1 MAEGFLASLE
11 MTVLAFLS
19 GGGHGR
25 AVPLRTGRVAAVKNP
40 VSGRQ
45 RLATRHFEEPA
56 CRRRAQRREIS
67 LIPISEEVIALKARN
82 GGGISRVARNDR
94 HRARRHCYT
103 ERIAMIPECYKIR
116 DLEIQPATVLAPMAG
131 VTDTLFRRV
140 IRGLGGC
147 GLLMT
152 EFTSSEGITRSA
164 KKTLRYLY
172 FQDDEHPITAQ
183 LFGANPQVMADAAR
197 MVEDL
202 GYDAVDINLGC
213 PAKKVVKCGGSGL
226 LRDLPLLGEIFR
238 AVRAAVRIP
247 LTIKLRA
254 GWDENSI
261 VAVEVAR
268 MAEDCGVEGVAVHP
282 RTREQGYT
290 GRADWTLIAAVK
302 RSVRIPVIGNGDVN
316 APEDAERMVKE
327 TGCDGVMIG
336 RAAATNPWIFAQMAQ
351 YAATG
356 RYDTPTDTDRHHLLS
371 DYYQQISAANLPD
384 GVGKMKQFACWF
396 SHGVG
401 NGSELRR
408 SVHAAR
414 TQTEVLESVERF
426 FEHRGAAVDA

>member
-1 MAEGFLASLE
+1 MLPAS
-11 MTVLAFLS
+11 F
-19 GGGHGR
+19 
-25 AVPLRTGRVAAVKNP
+25 
-40 VSGRQ
+40 Q
-45 RLATRHFEEPA
+45 
-56 CRRRAQRREIS
+56 
-67 LIPISEEVIALKARN
+67 
-82 GGGISRVARNDR
+82 
-94 HRARRHCYT
+94 
-103 ERIAMIPECYKIR
+103 IR
-116 DLEIQPATVLAPMAG
+116 DLTIRPAAVLAPMAG

-172 FQDDEHPITAQ
+172 FQEDEHPITAQ
-183 LFGANPQVMADAAR
+183 LFGANPQVMAEAAR

-226 LRDLPLLGEIFR
+226 LRDLPLLEQIFR

-254 GWDENSI
+254 GWDESSI
-261 VAVEVAR
+261 VAVDVAKL
-268 MAEDCGVEGVAVHP
+268 AVDCGVEALAVHP
-282 RTREQGYT
+282 RTREQGYS
-290 GRADWTLIAAVK
+290 GRADWNLIADVKQAVK
-302 RSVRIPVIGNGDVN
+302 IPVIGNGDVN
-316 APEDAERMVKE
+316 TPEDAARIVAE
-327 TGCDGVMIG
+327 TGCDAVMIG
-336 RAAATNPWIFAQMAQ
+336 RAAATNPWIFSQMAQ
-351 YAATG
+351 YAASG
-356 RYDTPTDTDRHHLLS
+356 RYDTPSNADRHRLLS
-371 DYYQQISAANLPD
+371 GYYTEINAANLPD

-408 SVHAAR
+408 TVHAAR
-414 TQTEVLESVERF
+414 TQQEVLDSVERF
-426 FEHRGAAVDA
+426 FQLQVAAGAVPLGTQPLGVTGS